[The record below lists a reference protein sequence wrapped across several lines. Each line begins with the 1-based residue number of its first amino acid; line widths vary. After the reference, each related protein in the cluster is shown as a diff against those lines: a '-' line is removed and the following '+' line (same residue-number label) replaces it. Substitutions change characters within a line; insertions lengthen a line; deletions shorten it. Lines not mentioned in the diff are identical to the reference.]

1 MHRKK
6 KYSTETRRKQEG
18 IKIAA
23 FKVTSKWTEYWSES
37 FSPWTIWLGDQRYS
51 PVHVVKY
58 IERNETYKY
67 IFASVF
73 FYFSP
78 FSFSTRAT
86 FQSICPCEVTW
97 TWTCIWRERLSANAL
112 ELLPFSTGIIF
123 GFLVLATFNNNW
135 DTRERLFGLN
145 KRLKLTDRIFCCCS
159 FWEASVALAVARSQ
173 PGRPSS
179 QNTWSI
185 SPLCFPG
192 IKFAKSRI
200 QDGCVDVQ
208 KSIKQRPCVW

>member
-1 MHRKK
+1 M
-6 KYSTETRRKQEG
+6 
-18 IKIAA
+18 
-23 FKVTSKWTEYWSES
+23 
-37 FSPWTIWLGDQRYS
+37 
-51 PVHVVKY
+51 
-58 IERNETYKY
+58 
-67 IFASVF
+67 
-73 FYFSP
+73 
-78 FSFSTRAT
+78 
-86 FQSICPCEVTW
+86 TW

-185 SPLCFPG
+185 SPLCFPD

-208 KSIKQRPCVW
+208 KSIKHTYISTVRTLVVTQHAERRGVPCSGNFIPKCGMKTMRDVVRFARRTTLGLSSRRSAEHEP